1 MVAESKRLSKLKNSF
16 RVVQIRVTI
25 CKSKVDCVDLK
36 CLSWAINL
44 FTSFLHCGRIM
55 SVNRGEMSKFRI
67 LCIEDNP
74 DTQRMLTFILAR
86 AGYEVITADDG
97 PQGIQK
103 ARAWRPALILVDMMM
118 PKMSGAE
125 TIAKLREIEI
135 IKDIPILV
143 LSAYKEQAL
152 IDEALAAGADDY
164 LIKTV
169 LPDDLTDVIDRCLE
183 IGTAVLTKKAT
194 RIKVHEEDQDQDS
207 AKETAEE

>member
-1 MVAESKRLSKLKNSF
+1 
-16 RVVQIRVTI
+16 
-25 CKSKVDCVDLK
+25 
-36 CLSWAINL
+36 
-44 FTSFLHCGRIM
+44 M
-55 SVNRGEMSKFRI
+55 STFRI

-86 AGYEVITADDG
+86 AGYDVITADDG
-97 PQGIQK
+97 AQGLQK

-125 TIAKLREIEI
+125 TIRELRQIEA

-152 IDEALAAGADDY
+152 IDEALEAGADDY

-169 LPDDLTDVIDRCLE
+169 LPNDLTDIIDRCLE
-183 IGTAVLTKKAT
+183 IGSAVLTKKAI
-194 RIKVHEEDQDQDS
+194 RMRGRNENKVDEEEVE
-207 AKETAEE
+207 ETTEE